1 MKKLALG
8 VVAALALIQ
17 AAYAA
22 EGNWL
27 TDLDKAQAKA
37 KEEKK
42 LVLMD
47 FTGSDWCPPCKA
59 LHSKVLTSKEFV
71 DFANENLILVMVDF
85 PQQKKLPA
93 EQTKANEELAKRF
106 KIEGFP
112 TIVVLDSNGKE
123 LSKDVGYSGES
134 AKDFVAKLQKLKA
147 RS

>member
-1 MKKLALG
+1 MKKLVLG

-17 AAYAA
+17 AANAA

-42 LVLMD
+42 LVLLD

-59 LHSKVLTSKEFV
+59 LHSKVLTSKEFLA
-71 DFANENLILVMVDF
+71 FANESLVLVMVDF
-85 PQQKKLPA
+85 PQLNKLPP

-112 TIVVLDSNGKE
+112 TIVVLDRNGKE

-134 AKDFVAKLQKLKA
+134 AKDFVAKLQKLKS